1 MRNVRKRRRQHAQR
15 RNHDRPCHRQEQMTS
30 RRCQSRIKAN
40 RSAYL
45 DHGKPSTL
53 LRKTLPF
60 QLWNCHE
67 AAKLCLS
74 LAFACCRSI
83 GAGFSSAQMETINL
97 GKEIAFTQGFEGC
110 MLEVLHLHAL
120 PSGIADSG
128 TCLQCPI
135 HHIRKMT
142 QKALTLRD
150 SAGACVVFVAD
161 AGPGNSTKRS

>member
-1 MRNVRKRRRQHAQR
+1 
-15 RNHDRPCHRQEQMTS
+15 MTS

-53 LRKTLPF
+53 PRKTLPF

-74 LAFACCRSI
+74 LPFACCRSI

-110 MLEVLHLHAL
+110 MLEVLHVTIFLSRQTL
-120 PSGIADSG
+120 PSVGADPGKGVQHPPTIFGRCCKLHSCCMILPG
-128 TCLQCPI
+128 PALCLCLM
-135 HHIRKMT
+135 HIVGE
-142 QKALTLRD
+142 Q
-150 SAGACVVFVAD
+150 
-161 AGPGNSTKRS
+161 STAKTRS